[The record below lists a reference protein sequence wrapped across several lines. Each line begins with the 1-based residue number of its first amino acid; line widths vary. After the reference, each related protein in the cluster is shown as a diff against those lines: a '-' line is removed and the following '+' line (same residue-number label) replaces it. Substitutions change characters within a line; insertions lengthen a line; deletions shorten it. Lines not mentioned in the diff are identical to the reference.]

1 MTFAVFQWFERTSLS
16 VSINESLWAFA
27 VVEAVHLLALA
38 VIGGA
43 VLAVDLRLLGFAFQ
57 KQRVADIARVMQPW
71 LIWSLVGMLV
81 TGFVLFISL
90 AASKY
95 YVHDYFWVKMYCLAA
110 AIVFSFTS
118 RHRVIMGDD
127 ARANSAFA
135 KLVAL
140 VPPPSSVPQ
149 ARLVRPRPAKR
160 TLRHAAQVVSAL
172 RSLRARGSN
181 VRVRHDEGDSDAVS
195 CALAQH
201 ARDAGRRHDAQC
213 ALMGVDRCVTD
224 V

>member
-1 MTFAVFQWFERTSLS
+1 MTFAVFQWLERTSLS
-16 VSINESLWAFA
+16 VSINESLWLFA
-27 VVEAVHLLALA
+27 VIEAVHLVALA

-57 KQRVADIARVMQPW
+57 KQRVAEIAKVMQPW
-71 LIWSLVGMLV
+71 LIWSLIGMLV

-95 YVHDYFWVKMYCLAA
+95 YVHDYFWVKMYFLAA
-110 AIVFSFTS
+110 AIVFSFTI

-140 VPPPSSVPQ
+140 VSIFLWSGV
-149 ARLVRPRPAKR
+149 
-160 TLRHAAQVVSAL
+160 
-172 RSLRARGSN
+172 G
-181 VRVRHDEGDSDAVS
+181 
-195 CALAQH
+195 LAGK
-201 ARDAGRRHDAQC
+201 AIGYIS
-213 ALMGVDRCVTD
+213 
-224 V
+224 

>member
-16 VSINESLWAFA
+16 VAINESLWAFA

-43 VLAVDLRLLGFAFQ
+43 VLAVDLRLLGLAFQ
-57 KQRVADIARVMQPW
+57 KQRVADIARVLQPW
-71 LIWSLVGMLV
+71 LIWSLIGMLL

-95 YVHDYFWVKMYCLAA
+95 YVHDYFWVKMYFLAA
-110 AIVFSFTS
+110 AIVFSFTI

-140 VPPPSSVPQ
+140 VSIFLWSGV
-149 ARLVRPRPAKR
+149 
-160 TLRHAAQVVSAL
+160 
-172 RSLRARGSN
+172 G
-181 VRVRHDEGDSDAVS
+181 
-195 CALAQH
+195 LAGK
-201 ARDAGRRHDAQC
+201 AIGYIS
-213 ALMGVDRCVTD
+213 
-224 V
+224 

>member
-1 MTFAVFQWFERTSLS
+1 MTFAVFQWLERTSLS
-16 VSINESLWAFA
+16 VSINESLWLFA
-27 VVEAVHLLALA
+27 VIEAVHLVALA

-57 KQRVADIARVMQPW
+57 KQRVADIAKVMQPW
-71 LIWSLVGMLV
+71 LIWSLIGMLV

-95 YVHDYFWVKMYCLAA
+95 YVHDYFWVKMYFLAA
-110 AIVFSFTS
+110 AIVFSFTI

-140 VPPPSSVPQ
+140 V
-149 ARLVRPRPAKR
+149 
-160 TLRHAAQVVSAL
+160 
-172 RSLRARGSN
+172 SLFLWSG
-181 VRVRHDEGDSDAVS
+181 VG
-195 CALAQH
+195 LAGK
-201 ARDAGRRHDAQC
+201 AIGYIS
-213 ALMGVDRCVTD
+213 
-224 V
+224 

>member
-1 MTFAVFQWFERTSLS
+1 VTFAVFQWLERTSLS
-16 VSINESLWAFA
+16 VSINESLWLFA
-27 VVEAVHLLALA
+27 VIEAVHLVALA

-57 KQRVADIARVMQPW
+57 KQRVADIAKVMQPW
-71 LIWSLVGMLV
+71 LIWSLIGMLV

-95 YVHDYFWVKMYCLAA
+95 YVHDYFWVKMYFLAA
-110 AIVFSFTS
+110 AIVFSFTI

-140 VPPPSSVPQ
+140 VSIFLWSGV
-149 ARLVRPRPAKR
+149 
-160 TLRHAAQVVSAL
+160 
-172 RSLRARGSN
+172 G
-181 VRVRHDEGDSDAVS
+181 
-195 CALAQH
+195 LAGK
-201 ARDAGRRHDAQC
+201 AIGYIS
-213 ALMGVDRCVTD
+213 
-224 V
+224 